1 MLESRANPVQWTLSP
16 GQDRYRRGMYTY
28 HWRLTPHPFFRTFD
42 APEALAS
49 CTRRY
54 RSNTPLQALTLLNAP
69 SFVEAA
75 IGMADCVIR
84 EVPDDDVA
92 RLNYAFMIGVSREPT
107 SEEFSLL
114 EDLRQNRL
122 QEFRQFPERAAE
134 LLGQSAASQDP
145 PVDGFQRAAWVT
157 VCRAVLNLD
166 EFITRP

>member
-1 MLESRANPVQWTLSP
+1 MSS

-54 RSNTPLQALTLLNAP
+54 RSNTPLQALTLLNDP

-84 EVPDDDVA
+84 EAPDDDAV
-92 RLNYAFMIGVSREPT
+92 RLNYAFMIGVSRKPT
-107 SEEFSLL
+107 AEEFAFL
-114 EDLRQNRL
+114 ESLRQSRL
-122 QEFRQFPERAAE
+122 EEFREFPQRASE
-134 LLGQSAASQDP
+134 LLGHAAP
-145 PVDGFQRAAWVT
+145 TVRATVDGVQRAAWAT